1 MSKQYFSDRLIEE
14 FDRGLR
20 TLTKSSRHAQRSNPA
35 EPLEENNLSA
45 KEALFSGRL
54 MRVNHA
60 GEIAAQGLYHGQ
72 ALTAKDDATLNQ
84 MKISAKDE
92 EDHLAWCEQRLNE
105 LQTPRSL
112 IGPIWYLGSYAIGA
126 TAGLFGDRWSLGF
139 VAETEDQVEKHL
151 ESHLQKLP
159 AQDQKSRAIIEK
171 MKQDEHQHG
180 QSARDLGA
188 NPLPQPVQKIMQC
201 VSKLMTTGAY
211 WV

>member
-20 TLTKSSRHAQRSNPA
+20 TLTKSSRRAQRSNPA
-35 EPLEENNLSA
+35 KPLEENNLSE
-45 KEALFSGRL
+45 KEALLSGRL

-72 ALTAKDDATLNQ
+72 ALTAKNDATLNQ
-84 MKISAKDE
+84 MQISAKEE
-92 EDHLAWCEQRLNE
+92 EDHLAWCDQRLNE
-105 LQTPRSL
+105 LHTPRSL
-112 IGPIWYLGSYAIGA
+112 IGPIWYLGSYTIGA

-151 ESHLQKLP
+151 DSHLKKIP
-159 AQDQKSRAIIEK
+159 SQDQKSRAIIEK

-180 QSARDLGA
+180 QAARDLGGK
-188 NPLPQPVQKIMQC
+188 PLPAPVQKTMQLM
-201 VSKLMTTGAY
+201 SKLMTTGAY
-211 WV
+211 WL

>member
-1 MSKQYFSDRLIEE
+1 MAFSFSDQMIEQ

-20 TLTKSSRHAQRSNPA
+20 TLTKQSRHAQRENPA
-35 EPLEENNLSA
+35 NQYGEESLSEQDRLA
-45 KEALFSGRL
+45 AGRL

-72 ALTAKDDATLNQ
+72 SLTARNKETLEQ
-84 MKISAKDE
+84 MQQSAKEE

-112 IGPIWYLGSYAIGA
+112 IGPVWYFGSYAIGA
-126 TAGLFGDRWSLGF
+126 TAGLFGDKWSLGF

-151 ESHLQKLP
+151 QNHLNKLP
-159 AQDQKSRAIIEK
+159 SNDSKSRAIIEK
-171 MKQDEHQHG
+171 MKLDEHQHG
-180 QSARDLGA
+180 ESARNLGGVS
-188 NPLPQPVQKIMQC
+188 LPTPIKKTMQF
-201 VSKLMTTGAY
+201 VSKVMTTGAY

>member
-1 MSKQYFSDRLIEE
+1 MSKQYFSDRLIKE

-20 TLTKSSRHAQRSNPA
+20 TLTKSSRNAQRINPA
-35 EPLEENNLSA
+35 EALEESDLS
-45 KEALFSGRL
+45 ENETQLSGRL

-72 ALTAKDDATLNQ
+72 ALTAKDHATLNQ
-84 MKISAKDE
+84 MQISAKEE

-112 IGPIWYLGSYAIGA
+112 IGPVWYLGSYAIGA

-151 ESHLQKLP
+151 QDHLQKLP
-159 AQDQKSRAIIEK
+159 SQDQKSRAIIEK
-171 MKQDEHQHG
+171 MKLDEHQHG
-180 QSARDLGA
+180 QAARDLGGKQ
-188 NPLPQPVQKIMQC
+188 LPTPVQKTMQLI
-201 VSKLMTTGAY
+201 SKIMTTGAY
-211 WV
+211 WA

>member
-1 MSKQYFSDRLIEE
+1 MSKQNFSDRLIEE

-20 TLTKSSRHAQRSNPA
+20 TLTKSSRHEQRSNPA
-35 EPLEENNLSA
+35 EALEDNNLSE
-45 KEALFSGRL
+45 KEALLSGRL

-72 ALTAKDDATLNQ
+72 ALIAKDDATLNQ
-84 MKISAKDE
+84 MKISAKEE

-112 IGPIWYLGSYAIGA
+112 IGPAWYLGSYIIGA

-139 VAETEDQVEKHL
+139 VAETESQVETHL

-159 AQDQKSRAIIEK
+159 SQDQKSRAIIEK
-171 MKQDEHQHG
+171 MRQDEHQHG
-180 QSARDLGA
+180 QAARDLGGK
-188 NPLPQPVQKIMQC
+188 PLPEPVQKTMQLI
-201 VSKLMTTGAY
+201 SKVMTTGAY
-211 WV
+211 WI

>member
-1 MSKQYFSDRLIEE
+1 MSKQSFSDRLIEE

-20 TLTKSSRHAQRSNPA
+20 TLTKSSRRTQRINPA
-35 EPLEENNLSA
+35 EALDEKNLSE
-45 KEALFSGRL
+45 KEALLSGRL

-72 ALTAKDDATLNQ
+72 ALTAKDDATLTQ
-84 MKISAKDE
+84 MQISAKEE

-112 IGPIWYLGSYAIGA
+112 IGPVWYLGSYAIGA

-159 AQDQKSRAIIEK
+159 SQDLKSRVIIEK

-180 QSARDLGA
+180 QAARDLGGKQ
-188 NPLPQPVQKIMQC
+188 LPTPVQKTMQL
-201 VSKLMTTGAY
+201 VSKVMTTGAY

>member
-1 MSKQYFSDRLIEE
+1 MSKRYFSDRLIEE

-20 TLTKSSRHAQRSNPA
+20 TLTKSSRQAQRCNPA
-35 EPLEENNLSA
+35 ETLEESDLS
-45 KEALFSGRL
+45 EQETLLSGRL

-72 ALTAKDDATLNQ
+72 ALTAKNNATLNQ
-84 MKISAKDE
+84 MQISAKEE

-112 IGPIWYLGSYAIGA
+112 IGPVWYLGSYAIGA

-151 ESHLQKLP
+151 ENHLKKLP
-159 AQDQKSRAIIEK
+159 SRDQKSRAIIEK

-180 QSARDLGA
+180 QAARDLGGKQ
-188 NPLPQPVQKIMQC
+188 LPTPVQKTMRL
-201 VSKLMTTGAY
+201 VSKVMTTGAY